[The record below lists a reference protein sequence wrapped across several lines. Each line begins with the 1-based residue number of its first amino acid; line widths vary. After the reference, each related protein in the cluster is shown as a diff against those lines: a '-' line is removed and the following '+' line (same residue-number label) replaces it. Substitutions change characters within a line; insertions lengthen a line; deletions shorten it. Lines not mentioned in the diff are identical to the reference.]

1 MEHVQPFSEGRT
13 YRPNLIHS
21 DTQLRHGTLRPEAEQ
36 IAVWGASLR

>member
-21 DTQLRHGTLRPEAEQ
+21 DMQLRHGTPSPEAEQ
-36 IAVWGASLR
+36 IAVLGASLQ